1 MKKLSILLLVTTIV
15 LATGCGGAQS
25 VTGEEGYTPAELE
38 EIAKCMTEKG
48 AIMYGSISCPHCSD
62 QKARFGDAIKFI
74 NYLEC
79 NAYESPEDAKIC
91 IEKGIE
97 ALPTWDLPNGERILG
112 NHPISE
118 LTEKAGC

>member
-1 MKKLSILLLVTTIV
+1 MKKLSILLIVVTMF
-15 LATGCGGAQS
+15 LATGCGEENAA
-25 VTGEEGYTPAELE
+25 TGDEGYTPAEIE
-38 EIAKCMTEKG
+38 EIAKCMTENG
-48 AIMYGSISCPHCSD
+48 AIMYGSVSCPHCTD

-97 ALPTWDLPNGERILG
+97 ALPTWDLPSGERIFG
-112 NHPISE
+112 NYPISE
-118 LTEKAGC
+118 LAEKSGC